1 MVMTELKI
9 LVDLCLFQAKPQ
21 DFPYSRAWVMLAAIV
36 LATAIYVSNPVQ
48 DQTSLVVALIA
59 IVHVTAYGFA
69 IWGVLWY
76 RMKPA
81 GARKL
86 AFLGQA
92 TGLIGV
98 VAALSGIGH
107 GSQVAIMAI
116 LAAIFLVTLSIIFK
130 SLKELPHA
138 ISRFVQTISA
148 VFGTAAIL
156 QLVNW
161 PFVNWLVK
169 VQDTPAAQVPLLVI
183 FGLGIW
189 TFAVAVNI
197 NRHAMEIT
205 VGQSILVTLGV
216 QVFAASIV
224 FILFGAFMI

>member
-1 MVMTELKI
+1 MVMTQLKI

-21 DFPYSRAWVMLAAIV
+21 DFPYSQAWMLLTAIV
-36 LATAIYVSNPVQ
+36 LAAGIYASNPVQ

-69 IWGVLWY
+69 IWGALWY
-76 RMKPA
+76 RMRPDT
-81 GARKL
+81 ARTL
-86 AFLGQA
+86 AYLGQA
-92 TGLIGV
+92 AGLIGV
-98 VAALSGIGH
+98 VAALSGIGN
-107 GSQVAIMAI
+107 GSQIAVMAI

-130 SLKELPHA
+130 SLKHLPHA
-138 ISRFVQTISA
+138 ASRFVQTIST
-148 VFGTAAIL
+148 VFGTAALL

-161 PFVNWLVK
+161 PFVNWLIK

-197 NRHAMEIT
+197 NRHAMEVTI
-205 VGQSILVTLGV
+205 GQSILVTLGI
-216 QVFAASIV
+216 QVFAASVV